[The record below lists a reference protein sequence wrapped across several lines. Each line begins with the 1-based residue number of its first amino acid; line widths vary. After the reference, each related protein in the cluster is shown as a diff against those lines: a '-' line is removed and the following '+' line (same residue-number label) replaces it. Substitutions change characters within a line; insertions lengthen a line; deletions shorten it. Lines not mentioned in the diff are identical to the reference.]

1 MGNAVEVGVGSGV
14 LVAVGVVVGVSVG
27 DGVIVGFGGG
37 GGYVRGDGAQPIA
50 SQMMAASRPA
60 NTATSMS
67 LAIGKEVYGLAGNY
81 PLTVQVL
88 LLWLGSTRWSRRE

>member
-1 MGNAVEVGVGSGV
+1 MGNAVEVAAGSGV
-14 LVAVGVVVGVSVG
+14 LVAVGVSVSVG

-67 LAIGKEVYGLAGNY
+67 LAIGKEVYGLA
-81 PLTVQVL
+81 
-88 LLWLGSTRWSRRE
+88 R

>member
-14 LVAVGVVVGVSVG
+14 LVAVGVSVSVG

-37 GGYVRGDGAQPIA
+37 GGYVCGDGAQPIA

-67 LAIGKEVYGLAGNY
+67 LAIGKEVYGLA
-81 PLTVQVL
+81 
-88 LLWLGSTRWSRRE
+88 R